1 MTTIRGQRRFKTA
14 VAIVIAVPFIIPFL
28 FLISTAVRSRADYI
42 DAPGGMPR
50 TFTLDNIVNA
60 WNQADLGRALL
71 STLLVCVVACAVC
84 TVSAVAAAYWFRVHQ
99 GRFVG
104 FVKWIL
110 VAGYAIPMIA
120 WLIPVFVIL
129 ANGGMTGNLVIAGI
143 VNGVSSLPFALYLVH
158 TFFGQVLTPE
168 LLEAATLDGAG
179 IFTTFQRIA
188 VPLALPALAS
198 VVALVFVWTFGDLLV
213 SATLLQG
220 DPSVYTITL
229 AATSL
234 STREDVNLQGQAA
247 AALVALLPTLL
258 VFMAAQKAL
267 AKGFG
272 GVSDK

>member
-1 MTTIRGQRRFKTA
+1 MTIKGERRLKTV
-14 VAIVIAVPFIIPFL
+14 VAAVIAVPFVVPFL
-28 FLISTAVRSRADYI
+28 FLVATAFRTRADYI
-42 DAPGGMPR
+42 DDPGGLPHS
-50 TFTLDNIVNA
+50 FTWDNVVSA
-60 WNQADLGRALL
+60 WQQADLGRALVN
-71 STLLVCVVACAVC
+71 TLIVCVVACVVC
-84 TVSAVAAAYWFRVHQ
+84 AATAVAAAFWFRIHQ
-99 GRFVG
+99 GRVVDG
-104 FVKWIL
+104 LRWLL
-110 VAGYAIPMIA
+110 VAGYAVPMIA

-129 ANGGMTGNLVIAGI
+129 ANGGLTDDLVVAGV

-168 LLEAATLDGAG
+168 LLEASTLDGAG
-179 IFTTFQRIA
+179 IFRTFRSIA
-188 VPLALPALAS
+188 VPLALPAVAA

-247 AALVALLPTLL
+247 AALVALIPTLV
-258 VFMAAQKAL
+258 VFVGAQKAL
-267 AKGFG
+267 AMGFG